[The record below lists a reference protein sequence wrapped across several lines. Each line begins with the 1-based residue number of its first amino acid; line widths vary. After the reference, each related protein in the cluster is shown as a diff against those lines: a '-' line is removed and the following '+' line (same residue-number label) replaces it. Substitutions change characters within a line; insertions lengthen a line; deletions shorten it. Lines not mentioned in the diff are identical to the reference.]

1 MPKVSEEVKK
11 QILADP
17 DKSNISRLIHK
28 YGVSRGTVC
37 RIIGHTSDPKKSEA
51 SRKALNGVNI
61 PNRNKPSLVVK
72 DLPVP
77 KQSLEATSLEFV
89 AIMNNDTPA
98 EKEELFPKKESKK
111 TVMEENAMEKAT
123 DALFGDS
130 EGEEEEEDLPVVK
143 KSKTVRL
150 PAPPKANDDDE
161 RYVLTQRII
170 LNVDNFLPLY
180 NFIKDKDEYIR
191 SLPKKS
197 VAELDNILKTLE
209 NTRTVINL
217 TNQFKG
223 VFSVVVRGTEVIGS
237 QLFRLKTQGLADN
250 FASSQQE
257 IDLILREIAIDYAP
271 KMRITQKP
279 ELRLAML
286 YAMTVLQT
294 DQMNRMKDMMRANQP
309 PEQKV
314 AEKYADL

>member
-1 MPKVSEEVKK
+1 MPKVSEEVKR

-17 DKSNISRLIHK
+17 DKTNISRLIHK

-37 RIIGHTSDPKKSEA
+37 RIIGHTADPKKSEA
-51 SRKALNGVNI
+51 SRKALNGVNV
-61 PNRNKPSLVVK
+61 PNRSQPPSLVVK
-72 DLPVP
+72 ELPVP

-98 EKEELFPKKESKK
+98 EKEELFPKQEAKK

-123 DALFGDS
+123 EALFGDS
-130 EGEEEEEDLPVVK
+130 EEEEEEAPVVK
-143 KSKTVRL
+143 RGKTVRL
-150 PAPPKANDDDE
+150 PATPKANDDDE

-191 SLPKKS
+191 SLPRKS

-294 DQMNRMKDMMRANQP
+294 DQMNRMKDMMRANAP